1 MSAAATLGFVGL
13 GVMGEP
19 MCRNLA
25 RKSGRTVLAFDTR
38 PEPRARL
45 AADGVRAAQGTAQI
59 AAEADAIFL
68 SLPGEP
74 EVRAVCLGPDGMIA
88 RMRAG
93 QTLVDCSTTP
103 VTLAQA
109 LARACA
115 QKGADFADSPVAR
128 TRQAAI
134 EGTLSLMVG
143 ASSEVFARIE
153 PLLQCMAS
161 EVTHCGAPGAGQ
173 AVKLLNNM
181 VLAQTVVALAE
192 ALAVAKASGAV
203 DPEVLFRTLAKS
215 SGDSFALRNHGMKS
229 LLPEHHPKQAF
240 PVTYMLKD
248 VRYAMALAKAAGLD
262 LQGAGT
268 TVRLLEETAQ
278 LGFTEEYYTAVL
290 EAVRRHRSAPG
301 GQ

>member
-1 MSAAATLGFVGL
+1 MSLGFIGL

-25 RKSGRTVLAFDTR
+25 RKSGRAVIAFDAR
-38 PEPRARL
+38 REPLERL
-45 AADGVRAAQGTAQI
+45 GADGVRTAANVAEI
-59 AAEADAIFL
+59 AAGADTIFL

-74 EVRAVCLGPDGMIA
+74 EVRAVCLDRDGLLAHA
-88 RMRAG
+88 RNG
-93 QTLVDCSTTP
+93 QTLVDCSTAP
-103 VTLAQA
+103 VTLAQE

-115 QKGADFADSPVAR
+115 AKGVDFADAPVAR

-143 ASSEVFARIE
+143 ASSGVFARIA
-153 PLLQCMAS
+153 PLLRCMAS

-203 DPEVLFRTLAKS
+203 DPKVLYETLAKGS
-215 SGDSFALRNHGMKS
+215 ADSFALRNHGMKS
-229 LLPEHHPKQAF
+229 LLPESHPKHAF

-248 VRYAMALAKAAGLD
+248 VRYAMALASAAGLD

-268 TVRLLEETAQ
+268 TIRLLEETARI
-278 LGFTEEYYTAVL
+278 GFTDEYYTAVI
-290 EAVRRHRSAPG
+290 EAVRKHRAGSDPTG
-301 GQ
+301 

>member
-1 MSAAATLGFVGL
+1 MSLGFIGL

-19 MCRNLA
+19 MCRNLV
-25 RKSGRTVLAFDTR
+25 RKSGRAVIAFDAR
-38 PEPRARL
+38 REPLERL
-45 AADGVRAAQGTAQI
+45 GADGVRTAADVAEI
-59 AAEADAIFL
+59 AAGADTIFL

-74 EVRAVCLGPDGMIA
+74 EVRAVCLDRDGLLAHA
-88 RMRAG
+88 RNG
-93 QTLVDCSTTP
+93 QTLVDCSTAP
-103 VTLAQA
+103 VTLAQE

-115 QKGADFADSPVAR
+115 AKGVDFADAPVAR

-143 ASSEVFARIE
+143 ASSGVFARIA
-153 PLLQCMAS
+153 PLLRCMAS

-203 DPEVLFRTLAKS
+203 DPKVLYETLAKGS
-215 SGDSFALRNHGMKS
+215 ADSFALRNHGMKS
-229 LLPEHHPKQAF
+229 LLPESHPKHAF

-248 VRYAMALAKAAGLD
+248 VRYAMALASAAGLD

-268 TVRLLEETAQ
+268 TIRLLEETARI
-278 LGFTEEYYTAVL
+278 GFTDEYYTAVI
-290 EAVRRHRSAPG
+290 EAVRKHRAGSDPTG
-301 GQ
+301 

>member
-1 MSAAATLGFVGL
+1 MTLGFIGL

-25 RKSGRTVLAFDTR
+25 RKSGQPVIAFDLR
-38 PEPRARL
+38 REPLERL
-45 AADGVRAAQGTAQI
+45 AADGVRAAAN
-59 AAEADAIFL
+59 AAEIAEGAALIFL
-68 SLPGEP
+68 SLPGET
-74 EVRAVCLGPDGMIA
+74 ELRALCLGDAGLLA
-88 RMRAG
+88 RMKRG
-93 QTLVDCSTTP
+93 QTLVDCSTAP

-115 QKGADFADSPVAR
+115 VQGVDFADSPVAR

-143 ASSEVFARIE
+143 AAPAVFARIE
-153 PLLQCMAS
+153 PLLRCMAS

-192 ALAVAKASGAV
+192 ALAVAKASGV
-203 DPEVLFRTLAKS
+203 VEPRLLFETLAKS
-215 SGDSFALRNHGMKS
+215 SADSFALRNHGMKS
-229 LLPEHHPKQAF
+229 LLPEHHPEQAF

-248 VRYAMALAKAAGLD
+248 VRYAMALANAAGLD

-268 TVRLLEETAQ
+268 TVRLLEQTAQ
-278 LGFTEEYYTAVL
+278 LGFTDAYYTAVL
-290 EAVRRHRSAPG
+290 EAVRRHRSGPAA
-301 GQ
+301 Q